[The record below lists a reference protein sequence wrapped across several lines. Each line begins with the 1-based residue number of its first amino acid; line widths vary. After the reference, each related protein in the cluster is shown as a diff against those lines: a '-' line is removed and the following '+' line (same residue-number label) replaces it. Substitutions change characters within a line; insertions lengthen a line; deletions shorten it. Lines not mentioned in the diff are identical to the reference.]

1 MTIPWRT
8 VVRRLL
14 SMMGT
19 LLGVAIFVFIML
31 RAIPGNQITAGLGTE
46 AAALTPEQRA
56 DLEAYYGID
65 KPLIVQFFSWLG
77 NIATGNLGF
86 SSRSQVSVASL
97 TVDALPVTI
106 E

>member
-31 RAIPGNQITAGLGTE
+31 RAIP
-46 AAALTPEQRA
+46 
-56 DLEAYYGID
+56 
-65 KPLIVQFFSWLG
+65 
-77 NIATGNLGF
+77 
-86 SSRSQVSVASL
+86 
-97 TVDALPVTI
+97 
-106 E
+106 

>member
-46 AAALTPEQRA
+46 AAALTPEQRHMIY
-56 DLEAYYGID
+56 E
-65 KPLIVQFFSWLG
+65 G
-77 NIATGNLGF
+77 NARRVYPRL
-86 SSRSQVSVASL
+86 
-97 TVDALPVTI
+97 DAALKKKGL
-106 E
+106 

>member
-46 AAALTPEQRA
+46 AAALTPACTKAVSSCWRVGLPGWPRLTLRRKA
-56 DLEAYYGID
+56 TKRISG
-65 KPLIVQFFSWLG
+65 LG
-77 NIATGNLGF
+77 L
-86 SSRSQVSVASL
+86 
-97 TVDALPVTI
+97 VTARCAA
-106 E
+106 